1 MKNLGAF
8 FLLFVVLISLL
19 PCTDEVE
26 CTDAPA
32 VTSSQITHGDD
43 KAVETCS
50 SICMCACCGQR
61 IVAVEQVKFQIKASV
76 QFPNHTVK
84 NYQFFLEQLDSN
96 IWQPPK
102 IA

>member
-26 CTDAPA
+26 NNELSTA
-32 VTSSQITHGDD
+32 TSFQVTHGDD
-43 KAVETCS
+43 KAVENCS

-61 IVAVEQVKFQIKASV
+61 IVAVEQAQFNIQAPI
-76 QFPNHTVK
+76 QFPNHTIK
-84 NYQFFLEQLDSN
+84 SYQFFLEQLDSN

>member
-8 FLLFVVLISLL
+8 FLLFIVLVSLL
-19 PCTDEVE
+19 PCSDEVE
-26 CTDAPA
+26 VNDRSTAA
-32 VTSSQITHGDD
+32 SFELTHGDNEAD
-43 KAVETCS
+43 ESCS

-61 IVAVEQVKFQIKASV
+61 IVTVEQAQFNIQAPI
-76 QFPNHTVK
+76 QFPNHTIK
-84 NYQFFLEQLDSN
+84 SYQFSLEQLDRN